1 MQNKHTSEN
10 YVDFQAKDF
19 ATDVYFLQWCLLPD
33 EENAKFWRDF
43 CEQHPEKKETVQ
55 RAIQLVRSVHLNDRS
70 FSEADKRNNTLRL
83 LGFIRQ
89 QKRKEKRRRTYA
101 AWGVAASVLVAV
113 LFLTIPRFVSSD
125 SFVASSEY
133 VVPDDRSIQLVS
145 GDNQVISMSDSS
157 EIVYSSQGDIKING
171 EQHDL
176 NNQKEVVESNQ
187 KLVVPKGKRASI
199 RLSDG
204 TLVWINSNSE
214 IEFPAVFTGTER
226 HLKVNGE
233 VYLEVAKDPGKPFI
247 VSTPQFNVE
256 VLGTKFGVSSSV
268 DKSQYVV
275 LVEGSVQV
283 HTPSGQT
290 TRLEPSQLFGIDKG
304 GTFIQEVDPYR
315 YVSWKDNVLYFNGE
329 SLPEVL
335 VRLSQQYAVDVI
347 CNIDVCQVQF
357 YGKLILEEHIENVL
371 NNIAVLSPIKYETR
385 NNKIIVSLK

>member
-1 MQNKHTSEN
+1 MQTKHTSEN

-33 EENAKFWRDF
+33 EENAEFWREF

-89 QKRKEKRRRTYA
+89 QKRKEKRRRIYA

-125 SFVASSEY
+125 SFVASSGY
-133 VVPDDRSIQLVS
+133 VIPDDRNIQLVS

-157 EIVYSSQGDIKING
+157 EVVYDHQGDVKING

-204 TLVWINSNSE
+204 TLVWINS
-214 IEFPAVFTGTER
+214 
-226 HLKVNGE
+226 
-233 VYLEVAKDPGKPFI
+233 KDPGKPFI

-290 TRLEPSQLFGIDKG
+290 ARLKPSQLFGIDKG

-371 NNIAVLSPIKYETR
+371 DNIAVLSPIKYETR
-385 NNKIIVSLK
+385 NNKIIISLK

>member
-1 MQNKHTSEN
+1 M
-10 YVDFQAKDF
+10 
-19 ATDVYFLQWCLLPD
+19 
-33 EENAKFWRDF
+33 
-43 CEQHPEKKETVQ
+43 
-55 RAIQLVRSVHLNDRS
+55 
-70 FSEADKRNNTLRL
+70 RL

-145 GDNQVISMSDSS
+145 GDNQIISMSDSS

-283 HTPSGQT
+283 HTPSGTDYSIGAFSIVWNRQGWNL
-290 TRLEPSQLFGIDKG
+290 RSEG
-304 GTFIQEVDPYR
+304 R
-315 YVSWKDNVLYFNGE
+315 
-329 SLPEVL
+329 SL
-335 VRLSQQYAVDVI
+335 QI
-347 CNIDVCQVQF
+347 CVM
-357 YGKLILEEHIENVL
+357 E
-371 NNIAVLSPIKYETR
+371 R
-385 NNKIIVSLK
+385 